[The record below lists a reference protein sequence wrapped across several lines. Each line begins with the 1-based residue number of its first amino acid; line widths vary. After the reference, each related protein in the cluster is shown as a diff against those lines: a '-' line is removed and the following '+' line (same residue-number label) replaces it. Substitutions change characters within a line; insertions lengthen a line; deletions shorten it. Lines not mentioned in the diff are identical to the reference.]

1 MTSEEPSTARA
12 FLAALPSKRMA
23 AGVLYVD
30 DQDRVLIVE
39 PTYRDHWNLP
49 GGVVE
54 ANESPY
60 AAARREIGE
69 ELGLDRAPGRLLVV
83 DWMPPKP
90 DRSDGVMVLF
100 DGGCLTADD
109 ISALRLPPEELRGY
123 AFCTIAEAANR
134 LSPRLGRH
142 LAAAVEAHHTGTVAY
157 LEDGRPMPQ
166 QSTRT

>member
-1 MTSEEPSTARA
+1 
-12 FLAALPSKRMA
+12 MA

-142 LAAAVEAHHTGTVAY
+142 LAAAVEAPITPGPWHTSKTADRCRNSQPEPDRRHLPSRCRGWRRAP
-157 LEDGRPMPQ
+157 L
-166 QSTRT
+166 